1 MRPITTLPRRT
12 TVEPILPGDFDHE
25 FTEHVNRKRRSAD
38 LMDALWLLRW
48 PLVAV
53 LAFHL
58 TLIAFAVWLV
68 S

>member
-1 MRPITTLPRRT
+1 MTPITTLPRRT
-12 TVEPILPGDFDHE
+12 TVEPILPGDFDHD
-25 FTEHVNRKRRSAD
+25 FTNHLNRKRRRAD

-58 TLIAFAVWLV
+58 SIISFAVWLM

>member
-12 TVEPILPGDFDHE
+12 TVEPILPGDFDDE
-25 FTEHVNRKRRSAD
+25 FTEHVNRKRRRAD
-38 LMDALWLLRW
+38 LRGALWLLHW

-58 TLIAFAVWLV
+58 TLVAFAVWLV

>member
-12 TVEPILPGDFDHE
+12 TVEPLLPGDFDHD
-25 FTEHVNRKRRSAD
+25 FTEHVNRKRRRVD

-58 TLIAFAVWLV
+58 TLVAFAVWLV